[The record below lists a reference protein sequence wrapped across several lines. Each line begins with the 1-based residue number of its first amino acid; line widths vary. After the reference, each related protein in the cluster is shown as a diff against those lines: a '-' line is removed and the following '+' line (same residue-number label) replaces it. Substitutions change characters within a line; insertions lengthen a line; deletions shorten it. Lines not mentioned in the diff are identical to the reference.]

1 MITLNKTDKEL
12 LSRRGTWIRELNLE
26 KRELLNRICEINK
39 QISEHQFYNRE
50 LLEEDTRCNQ
60 R

>member
-50 LLEEDTRCNQ
+50 LLEEDAR
-60 R
+60 